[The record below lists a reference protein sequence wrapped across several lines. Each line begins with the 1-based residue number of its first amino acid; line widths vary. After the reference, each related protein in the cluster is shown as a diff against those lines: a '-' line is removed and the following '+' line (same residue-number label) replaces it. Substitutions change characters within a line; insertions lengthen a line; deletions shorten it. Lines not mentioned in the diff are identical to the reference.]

1 MLVYWCWAVPW
12 SVTYLHWGILNSTLT
27 SKISVEKQK
36 ISPKL
41 LHKKQDYQQE
51 NNTTD
56 SKHNE
61 LIESSSPRTLRN
73 PTRLLKMQAKYQLE
87 YFTRWARDSKWPLYI
102 LSSTCIYKRLPS
114 PLLDMHLSVSV
125 QNKAP
130 APVGGVLELGS
141 AGAFFFNPRSKRR
154 CHQRAL
160 FQFKWPSL
168 ANFWARLQT
177 THMQGCAEKVTGFFG
192 RGEISLQKQNQIQT
206 KRTHLSQKESV
217 SE

>member
-12 SVTYLHWGILNSTLT
+12 SVTYPHWGILNSTLT

-41 LHKKQDYQQE
+41 LHKSRTISRKITPLTV
-51 NNTTD
+51 NTM
-56 SKHNE
+56 
-61 LIESSSPRTLRN
+61 SSSRAPHPANWGIQHGSSKCRQNTS
-73 PTRLLKMQAKYQLE
+73 